1 MEEARGFKSE
11 IGKKKAI
18 NKQRKK
24 DAKTQKQRR
33 QDKID
38 DLNSRSRSWVGLEN
52 RDIRTPS
59 IYFQNRE
66 ISDQKVKSIKSRLDD
81 LNEYLQDLKK
91 NPKSTRATKILA
103 DRELKKVTKKKD
115 INNAVN
121 VINKIE
127 NDDSNGAAELMKDS
141 LDERI
146 NRRIEPYLKLAG
158 KEIKDQIFR

>member
-38 DLNSRSRSWVGLEN
+38 DLNSRSRSWIGLEN

-121 VINKIE
+121 MINKIE

-146 NRRIEPYLKLAG
+146 HRRIEPYLKLAG